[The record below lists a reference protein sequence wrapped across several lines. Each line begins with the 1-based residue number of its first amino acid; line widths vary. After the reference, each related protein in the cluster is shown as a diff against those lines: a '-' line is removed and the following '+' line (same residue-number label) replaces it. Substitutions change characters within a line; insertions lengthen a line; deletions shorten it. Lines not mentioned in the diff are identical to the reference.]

1 MPPPFLPCPVVLSV
15 TMLFSRSHP
24 GRSHAAQRS
33 AMSNATALA
42 PLVTSAQAVDY
53 RAFFVRGDLV
63 ADAAAAAPEGTALPD
78 SASAVA
84 GVPAEPI
91 AAPARTAE
99 APAGGAAQAPA
110 PTRPPGGFLAELE
123 LEARERQTE
132 SGPDRETI
140 ERNTRLANIACRA
153 ITDYWRQLVEHLNA
167 LTPVA
172 PGRYVLDGRTVLE
185 NLPAHGFRVIPN
197 LRTAHTG
204 TEHFESVLLCWRV
217 GKGDRLKLVK
227 EFPAEIARL
236 KSRLSFAGINA
247 SESQAR
253 DPDSGRYRG
262 TLFELA
268 ADVNASVLITPL
280 HDDGKVRLTLTNL
293 DALQRIEAELPAFA
307 MRPHE
312 LDELARWICGRTHS
326 LLKHAQNIVRHEP

>member
-1 MPPPFLPCPVVLSV
+1 M
-15 TMLFSRSHP
+15 
-24 GRSHAAQRS
+24 
-33 AMSNATALA
+33 
-42 PLVTSAQAVDY
+42 
-53 RAFFVRGDLV
+53 
-63 ADAAAAAPEGTALPD
+63 
-78 SASAVA
+78 
-84 GVPAEPI
+84 
-91 AAPARTAE
+91 
-99 APAGGAAQAPA
+99 
-110 PTRPPGGFLAELE
+110 RPPGGFLAELE
-123 LEARERQTE
+123 LEARGRKTD

-140 ERNTRLANIACRA
+140 ERNTRLANTACRA

-185 NLPAHGFRVIPN
+185 HLPAHDFRVIPN

-204 TEHFESVLLCWRV
+204 SEHFESVLLCWRV
-217 GKGDRLKLVK
+217 GRGDRLKLVK

-253 DPDSGRYRG
+253 DPDSGHYRG

-280 HDDGKVRLTLTNL
+280 HDEGKVRLTLSNL

-326 LLKHAQNIVRHEP
+326 LLKHAQNIIRHEP

>member
-1 MPPPFLPCPVVLSV
+1 
-15 TMLFSRSHP
+15 
-24 GRSHAAQRS
+24 
-33 AMSNATALA
+33 LA
-42 PLVTSAQAVDY
+42 PLVTSGQAVDFHA
-53 RAFFVRGDLV
+53 AFLRDGVA
-63 ADAAAAAPEGTALPD
+63 ADARAGAPEGPAQSACAGMAADVPAGAIAAPVRTAAAP
-78 SASAVA
+78 A
-84 GVPAEPI
+84 GA
-91 AAPARTAE
+91 
-99 APAGGAAQAPA
+99 AAQAPA
-110 PTRPPGGFLAELE
+110 SPRPPGGFLAELE
-123 LEARERQTE
+123 LEARGRQTD
-132 SGPDRETI
+132 SGPDRATI
-140 ERNTRLANIACRA
+140 ERNTRLANIACRG
-153 ITDYWRQLVEHLNA
+153 ITDYWRQLVAHLNA

-185 NLPAHGFRVIPN
+185 HLPAHGFRVVPN

-217 GKGDRLKLVK
+217 GKGERLKLVK

-253 DPDSGRYRG
+253 DPDSGHYRG

-280 HDDGKVRLTLTNL
+280 HDEGKVRLTMTNL

-312 LDELARWICGRTHS
+312 LDELARWICGRSHS
-326 LLKHAQNIVRHEP
+326 LLKHAQSIIRHEP

>member
-1 MPPPFLPCPVVLSV
+1 M
-15 TMLFSRSHP
+15 
-24 GRSHAAQRS
+24 
-33 AMSNATALA
+33 
-42 PLVTSAQAVDY
+42 
-53 RAFFVRGDLV
+53 
-63 ADAAAAAPEGTALPD
+63 
-78 SASAVA
+78 
-84 GVPAEPI
+84 
-91 AAPARTAE
+91 
-99 APAGGAAQAPA
+99 
-110 PTRPPGGFLAELE
+110 RPPGGFLAELE
-123 LEARERQTE
+123 LEARGRQTH

-167 LTPVA
+167 LTLVA
-172 PGRYVLDGRTVLE
+172 PGRYVLDGRTVFE
-185 NLPAHGFRVIPN
+185 NLPAHGFRVTPN

-204 TEHFESVLLCWRV
+204 TEHFESALLCWRV
-217 GKGDRLKLVK
+217 GKGERLKLVK

-253 DPDSGRYRG
+253 DPDSGHYRG

-268 ADVNASVLITPL
+268 ADVNASILITPL
-280 HDDGKVRLTLTNL
+280 HDEGKVRLTLSNL

-326 LLKHAQNIVRHEP
+326 LLKHAQNIIRHEP